1 MLDEYESCDVYVDSN
16 DHVLVHRLLSAA
28 SSQTEM
34 QNRVGD
40 IEISVAHN
48 DYESGGEGFL
58 DWSTVVECTA
68 IREATPQSVVSA
80 VQAVLNALREA
91 QIRAIPSCY
100 FEDEL
105 DF

>member
-1 MLDEYESCDVYVDSN
+1 MMDDYENCDVYVDSD
-16 DHVLVHRLLSAA
+16 DHVLVRRLLSVID
-28 SSQTEM
+28 SQTEM

-48 DYESGGEGFL
+48 DYESGSEGFL
-58 DWSTVVECTA
+58 GWSTVVECTA
-68 IREATPQSVVSA
+68 IHEAAPQSVVSA
-80 VQAVLNALREA
+80 VQTVLNAFREA
-91 QIRAIPSCY
+91 RIRALPSCY